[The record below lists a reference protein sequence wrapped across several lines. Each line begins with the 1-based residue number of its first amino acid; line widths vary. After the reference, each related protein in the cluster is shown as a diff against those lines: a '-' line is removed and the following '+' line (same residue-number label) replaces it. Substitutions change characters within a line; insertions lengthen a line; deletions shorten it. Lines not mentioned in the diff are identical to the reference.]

1 MRTMRGNIH
10 LVVWQDALYLGAVD
24 VDRSI
29 FSNKANILIP
39 FANSRGLIRSHLEL
53 KVGCSFDPGIGSGTR
68 PGQQ

>member
-39 FANSRGLIRSHLEL
+39 SRIHVVLYALIWSLRLAVL
-53 KVGCSFDPGIGSGTR
+53 LIPG
-68 PGQQ
+68 